1 MIKILSCK
9 DIAKVNPS
17 SLRRFLVRR
26 AKQLFEDRT
35 WHPDREGYLVVVEA
49 QDDIY
54 TDFPLVGKRGLVS
67 DVFDVASPSNDAF
80 GSPFEMVS
88 HHSFYGFYE
97 AYLQCNDDV
106 GVCYIIPDEIADKH
120 ADLQQVLTT
129 LIAPLPDA
137 DLSIEQAG
145 C

>member
-54 TDFPLVGKRGLVS
+54 NDFPLVGNRGLVS
-67 DVFDVASPSNDAF
+67 D
-80 GSPFEMVS
+80 
-88 HHSFYGFYE
+88 
-97 AYLQCNDDV
+97 
-106 GVCYIIPDEIADKH
+106 
-120 ADLQQVLTT
+120 T
-129 LIAPLPDA
+129 L
-137 DLSIEQAG
+137 
-145 C
+145 